1 MPSVFSLGR
10 GLTGFTLSGSS
21 DGLSVLSGATR
32 PGLGAG
38 RAGFTPFVSSDLGAT
53 FSGACRSA
61 LGTGFIGVTAS
72 GFGAGTARFS
82 GTVFPSNLGAGL
94 PGFSVSIPPGLADGR
109 SGCTEGRS
117 GFAEGFTRLFLL
129 FFRLSCSPPL
139 DLFLLEFQF

>member
-10 GLTGFTLSGSS
+10 GLKGFTLSGSS

-82 GTVFPSNLGAGL
+82 GTYSLQISVQAYLVFQFLSPPVWQMDGL
-94 PGFSVSIPPGLADGR
+94 VVQKDGLA
-109 SGCTEGRS
+109 
-117 GFAEGFTRLFLL
+117 L
-129 FFRLSCSPPL
+129 
-139 DLFLLEFQF
+139 